1 MKKLTTLLLLLC
13 CIAMTEMAY
22 CQTPAL
28 NFKMGKPTM
37 EEMNMTEFADDP
49 EADAVVLMK
58 SCEVNYTV
66 AQSYYTT
73 ITYDVKVR
81 IKVLKDEGKR
91 YGDISVIY
99 IDDQETKDY
108 TQEFYEFQAT
118 AYNLND
124 KGKITAAKASAAN
137 IFDERLDQTYKRRKV
152 SIPQVRQGTV
162 IEYHYKL
169 FSTIF
174 YMINDYALQ
183 EDIPVIYNNYKM
195 EIPTLLQFNVDAPVN
210 HPHVK
215 CGVTVGQITMDV
227 SNSLKAPVTIPTNCY
242 NITATNMPA
251 LRGDDYVWCTADYCA
266 KVVSDLKST
275 HFPGTVYQ
283 ARRNTWEQIDE
294 LLLLQDEI
302 GPRLNDK
309 SKLSDQIKAAGIDTI
324 SNEKERI
331 MAAIDLL
338 TDNVA
343 WNGEYGILANTFGS
357 VLKQKNGSIADIN
370 MMLIN
375 MLNDLG
381 MKSSPVFLST
391 RRHGALPLHPSVKA
405 FNAMIVAVETS
416 EGRCYV
422 DASNPLGYINVLRPN
437 YYVRQAR
444 VVNKKNCEF
453 VDLSKLASSRQGMTM
468 NAKLS
473 ADGTLK
479 GEMTQVYT
487 NNAMDEVRQVIL
499 KSENKN
505 VDCYKQKLQDD
516 NNIQINSLDLEGWPK
531 VGKELKCNINFE
543 AQAEVTDDHI
553 YVCPFVVK
561 PMSESPFKSET
572 RDLPIE
578 LPYRI
583 QQNHALFIDLP
594 EGYEVEE
601 MPKNFEITTPDHN
614 IIARMKCYNE
624 GDRVQVSFTFQVKSL
639 VFDASQYSAIKS
651 VYEQASQSVND
662 MIVLK
667 KK

>member
-1 MKKLTTLLLLLC
+1 MKKFTTLLLLLC
-13 CIAMTEMAY
+13 CVAMTEMAY

-28 NFKMGKPTM
+28 NLKMGKPTM
-37 EEMNMTEFADDP
+37 EEMNMTVFADDP

-99 IDDQETKDY
+99 IDDQETKYY

-124 KGKITAAKASAAN
+124 KGKITTAKASAAN

-275 HFPGTVYQ
+275 HFPGTVY
-283 ARRNTWEQIDE
+283 
-294 LLLLQDEI
+294 
-302 GPRLNDK
+302 
-309 SKLSDQIKAAGIDTI
+309 
-324 SNEKERI
+324 
-331 MAAIDLL
+331 
-338 TDNVA
+338 
-343 WNGEYGILANTFGS
+343 
-357 VLKQKNGSIADIN
+357 
-370 MMLIN
+370 
-375 MLNDLG
+375 
-381 MKSSPVFLST
+381 
-391 RRHGALPLHPSVKA
+391 
-405 FNAMIVAVETS
+405 
-416 EGRCYV
+416 
-422 DASNPLGYINVLRPN
+422 
-437 YYVRQAR
+437 
-444 VVNKKNCEF
+444 
-453 VDLSKLASSRQGMTM
+453 
-468 NAKLS
+468 
-473 ADGTLK
+473 
-479 GEMTQVYT
+479 
-487 NNAMDEVRQVIL
+487 
-499 KSENKN
+499 
-505 VDCYKQKLQDD
+505 
-516 NNIQINSLDLEGWPK
+516 
-531 VGKELKCNINFE
+531 
-543 AQAEVTDDHI
+543 
-553 YVCPFVVK
+553 
-561 PMSESPFKSET
+561 
-572 RDLPIE
+572 
-578 LPYRI
+578 
-583 QQNHALFIDLP
+583 
-594 EGYEVEE
+594 
-601 MPKNFEITTPDHN
+601 
-614 IIARMKCYNE
+614 
-624 GDRVQVSFTFQVKSL
+624 
-639 VFDASQYSAIKS
+639 
-651 VYEQASQSVND
+651 
-662 MIVLK
+662 
-667 KK
+667 